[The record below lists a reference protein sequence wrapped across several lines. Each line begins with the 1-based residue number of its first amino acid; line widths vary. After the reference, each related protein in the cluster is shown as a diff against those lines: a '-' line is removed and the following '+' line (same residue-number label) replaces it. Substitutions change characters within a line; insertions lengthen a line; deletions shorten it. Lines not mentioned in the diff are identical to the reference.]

1 MKARLPY
8 VRGLNFSGKVNWSKQ
23 ISVTI
28 LCYFVEGVNTEYW
41 FSAICLVRLVCNCA
55 LY

>member
-8 VRGLNFSGKVNWSKQ
+8 VRGLNFSGKVNWRKQ

-28 LCYFVEGVNTEYW
+28 LCYFVEVEHW